1 MIKTLNNKKFFFI
14 SGLPRTGSTLLS
26 SILCQNPL
34 IHAEGNSAL
43 CQLMWDNYIS
53 CSNNS
58 IEQLTANNHLDL
70 IFKII
75 SNLQQIY
82 YDKVTR
88 PIIID

>member
-1 MIKTLNNKKFFFI
+1 
-14 SGLPRTGSTLLS
+14 
-26 SILCQNPL
+26 
-34 IHAEGNSAL
+34 
-43 CQLMWDNYIS
+43 MWDNYIS